1 MAGPSYPGQR
11 EARGFLSD
19 GNTPASQNG
28 AESLSAAA
36 CKWPGPA
43 HLEKAVWVPF
53 IPAQAPVCQRPTSPL
68 ISQEEEGLLPWNG
81 PQGWFLCHCRVAGRK
96 WNNGLRNRC
105 RRLNRNCW
113 KPSSPSCGT
122 TEKANLEGQGDQ
134 GWRPCSAM
142 KAMLL
147 ESGTRVLTESQVL
160 ICEVGTIRL
169 LISKV
174 EICITG

>member
-11 EARGFLSD
+11 EAVASSVRG
-19 GNTPASQNG
+19 TPQPPRMAQRAYQQQRVN
-28 AESLSAAA
+28 
-36 CKWPGPA
+36 GPA
-43 HLEKAVWVPF
+43 QRTWKKLSESHSSQLRLLSVRGPLRPSLARRRRGSYHGMAPRAGFFVTAEWQVGNGTMALE
-53 IPAQAPVCQRPTSPL
+53 TD
-68 ISQEEEGLLPWNG
+68 
-81 PQGWFLCHCRVAGRK
+81 AG
-96 WNNGLRNRC
+96 
-105 RRLNRNCW
+105 RLNRNCW

-122 TEKANLEGQGDQ
+122 TEKANLEGQGDR